1 MVGILIDK
9 IKSAFDTFS
18 QFAAN
23 FHGDRAFAKISIE
36 IFLDYSFEIFK
47 IMNFFLIIKFEN
59 KYYTINRE

>member
-47 IMNFFLIIKFEN
+47 IMNFSSN
-59 KYYTINRE
+59 N